1 MEILIYMYKR
11 KCLRTLFF
19 GTCLMLF
26 VCFPF
31 YGVAAAEIPDETMAA
46 ESAGRKFVMDF
57 IFTATGENG
66 EIIYEESGSVAVN
79 GGLYRMTVSDD
90 LVVVGNEDSQWLY
103 KPQSD
108 EIIIVSSEISRKL
121 AAASSMDE
129 LVTELISLFISES
142 DSGHSRNHGHGL
154 NSKNSFVRPEIVWDK
169 GNRLSE
175 IRIKTSDK
183 AGYKIKITSFSEV
196 KSLPDTL
203 FIFDSSKYPY
213 AIITDLRQ

>member
-1 MEILIYMYKR
+1 MNFLIYIYKC
-11 KCLRTLFF
+11 KCLRTVFF
-19 GTCLMLF
+19 GTCFMIF
-26 VCFPF
+26 IYFPF
-31 YGVAAAEIPDETMAA
+31 SGVVAAEMADETVAV
-46 ESAGRKFVMDF
+46 ESADRKFVMDF
-57 IFTATGENG
+57 IFTATGEAG

-90 LVVVGNEDSQWLY
+90 LVVVGSGDSQWLY

-108 EIIIVSSEISRKL
+108 EIIIVSSKISRKL
-121 AAASSMDE
+121 AAASSIDE
-129 LVTELISLFISES
+129 LVTELVSLFISES
-142 DSGHSRNHGHGL
+142 NSGHSSGHNHGH
-154 NSKNSFVRPEIVWDK
+154 SYVRPEIIWGK

-203 FIFDSSKYPY
+203 FVFDSTRYPY

>member
-1 MEILIYMYKR
+1 MVEFLIYIYKC
-11 KCLRTLFF
+11 KYLRTVFF
-19 GTCLMLF
+19 GTCLIFF
-26 VCFPF
+26 VYCPF
-31 YGVAAAEIPDETMAA
+31 FGVAAAEMADETMAA
-46 ESAGRKFVMDF
+46 EFAGRKFVMDF
-57 IFTATGENG
+57 IFTATGETG

-121 AAASSMDE
+121 ASASSIDK
-129 LVTELISLFISES
+129 LVTELVSLFISES
-142 DSGHSRNHGHGL
+142 GSVHSRN
-154 NSKNSFVRPEIVWDK
+154 NSYGNNFVRPEIVWDN

-175 IRIKTSDK
+175 IRIKTSGK

-196 KSLPDTL
+196 KSLPATL
-203 FIFDSSKYPY
+203 FIFDTAKYPY